1 MLNYTVLLLLCRAM
15 SLSMLWELRMS
26 DLHPLL
32 NAHPH
37 LQHDLCADVI
47 EVPAPETRFCAP
59 TAAL

>member
-1 MLNYTVLLLLCRAM
+1 MVRRAM

-47 EVPAPETRFCAP
+47 EVPALEKAHLRCTMS
-59 TAAL
+59 

>member
-1 MLNYTVLLLLCRAM
+1 M

>member
-1 MLNYTVLLLLCRAM
+1 M

-47 EVPAPETRFCAP
+47 EVLAPDPPCSMPA
-59 TAAL
+59 AAS